1 MKNQDRYYTNVM
13 PDYYRKLKTFR
24 EYYPSKK
31 AEINGTEWEYI
42 DRKKGSETVLF
53 LSGATRTGETNI
65 NNLIRY
71 KNRFRIISPSYPPLG
86 NFNALVEGIR
96 TILDREG
103 VGMVHKILL
112 KTGKA

>member
-71 KNRFRIISPSYPPLG
+71 KNRFRIISPSYPPW
-86 NFNALVEGIR
+86 GISMHWSR
-96 TILDREG
+96 VSEPFWIERVLERFI
-103 VGMVHKILL
+103 KSC
-112 KTGKA
+112 